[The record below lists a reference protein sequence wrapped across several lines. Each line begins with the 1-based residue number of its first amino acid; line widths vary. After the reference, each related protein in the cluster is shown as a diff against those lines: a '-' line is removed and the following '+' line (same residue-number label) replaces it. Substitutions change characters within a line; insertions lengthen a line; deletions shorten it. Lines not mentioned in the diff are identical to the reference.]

1 MRELVRFLYFIVVIL
16 PLTLILI
23 GPLLVLAALRGVQR
37 AGPII
42 LEPDRQGLGG
52 RVLALLLGL
61 LLWLTV
67 WGGLVILLIW
77 AALSS
82 TPAGHPASVIHVTP
96 TASRTLVPTFTPTPA
111 PSPMMTPS
119 PTMTLS
125 PTPLPPPTP
134 TNTPVGETP
143 SPSPPPTPSPVPPTP
158 TPAPLTATSTPT
170 IPPPPT
176 PTPTVPPSPTP
187 TPVATLSPDQAA
199 EAIAAVEAANELL
212 RAAVVE
218 PSLGNLA
225 ALETVWRGEALAD
238 TQAFARDLY
247 RRYLHPLEVT
257 FVYLIP
263 PVAVEGSSS
272 DTAVVT
278 STEMW
283 TYTGP
288 QSSRSESFEFT
299 YTLTRQDG
307 SWVITSYDYRRVSSG
322 IPPTF

>member
-1 MRELVRFLYFIVVIL
+1 MGELLRLLYFIVVIL

-67 WGGLVILLIW
+67 WGGLVILLTW
-77 AALSS
+77 AALLS
-82 TPAGHPASVIHVTP
+82 TPAGQVIHVTP
-96 TASRTLVPTFTPTPA
+96 TASRTLVPTFTPSAQPPTGT
-111 PSPMMTPS
+111 SVPS
-119 PTMTLS
+119 PT
-125 PTPLPPPTP
+125 PQPLVPSSATP
-134 TNTPVGETP
+134 TLPEGTP
-143 SPSPPPTPSPVPPTP
+143 SPSPSPTHPPTPSPVPPTP
-158 TPAPLTATSTPT
+158 TPAPLTATPTPT

-176 PTPTVPPSPTP
+176 STPTVPPSLTP

-238 TQAFARDLY
+238 TQAFAQDLY
-247 RRYLHPLEVT
+247 RRYLRPLEVT

-272 DTAVVT
+272 DTAVIT

-283 TYTGP
+283 TYKGP
-288 QSSRSESFEFT
+288 QSSRSESFAFT
-299 YTLTRQDG
+299 YTLARQDG

-322 IPPTF
+322 TPTTF